1 MSNNPLGVKHNVTIQ
16 SSNSTLTHMPNI
28 IYKIYI
34 YKTFTQVDSSFFFFF
49 NNSKRRK
56 QNVHPLMNN
65 LWHIFATEYYVAIKR
80 NEALAHAT
88 KRMNLENIMLS
99 V

>member
-1 MSNNPLGVKHNVTIQ
+1 
-16 SSNSTLTHMPNI
+16 MPKI
-28 IYKIYI
+28 IEKIYL

-56 QNVHPLMNN
+56 QNVHPLMNK